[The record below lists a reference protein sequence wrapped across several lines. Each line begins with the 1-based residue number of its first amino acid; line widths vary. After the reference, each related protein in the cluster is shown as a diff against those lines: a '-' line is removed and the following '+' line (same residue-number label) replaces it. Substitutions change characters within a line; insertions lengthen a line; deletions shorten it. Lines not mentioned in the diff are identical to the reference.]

1 MSGSN
6 LTQLTGRVKWFNTKT
21 GYGFITVVDCLD
33 QSFLEKDIFCHY
45 SSINTDSSQYKY
57 LVQGEYVQFDLVST
71 NNDKHEWHGTNIS
84 GIKGGLLMCQTH
96 QQNSSRTT
104 LPYSPRQAPSSGV
117 DAGFTEVRSIR
128 RAPRNKP
135 QTSQSVAV

>member
-1 MSGSN
+1 MSGSS
-6 LTQLTGRVKWFNTKT
+6 LTQLTGRVKWFNIKT

-45 SSINTDSSQYKY
+45 SSINTESSQYKY
-57 LVQGEYVQFDLVST
+57 LVQGEYIQFDLVST

-96 QQNSSRTT
+96 QQNTKTSSI
-104 LPYSPRQAPSSGV
+104 
-117 DAGFTEVRSIR
+117 FRSR
-128 RAPRNKP
+128 
-135 QTSQSVAV
+135 